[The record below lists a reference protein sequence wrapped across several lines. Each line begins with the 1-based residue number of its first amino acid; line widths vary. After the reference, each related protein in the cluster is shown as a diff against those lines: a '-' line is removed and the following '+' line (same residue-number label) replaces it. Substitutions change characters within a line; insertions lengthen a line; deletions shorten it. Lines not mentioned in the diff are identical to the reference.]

1 MTSGDNITLKIGN
14 NPQFPFYSCVDTS
27 VIPGHLGNGCHP
39 LLLVL
44 QQCLI
49 KVFKLL
55 GRKYPDMMV
64 CINCIGE
71 KSTKSIIV

>member
-1 MTSGDNITLKIGN
+1 TNWDAQLPESNFKTR
-14 NPQFPFYSCVDTS
+14 SS